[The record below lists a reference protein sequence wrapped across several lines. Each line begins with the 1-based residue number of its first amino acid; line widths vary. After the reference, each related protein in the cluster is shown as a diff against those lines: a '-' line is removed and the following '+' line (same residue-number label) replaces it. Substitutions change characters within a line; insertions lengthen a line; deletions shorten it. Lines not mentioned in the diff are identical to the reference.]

1 MRHIFQRL
9 LPRRLWLAGLPCL
22 ALLGCVQNHNKPAI
36 DTPAEEKIPVYQL
49 ADYLSTECSDIWA
62 LQGKSTETNPL
73 YWLRAMDCADR
84 LMPAQSRQQ
93 ARQYDDGSWQNTF
106 KQGILLAD
114 AKITPYE
121 RRQLVARIEALSTEI
136 PAQVRP
142 LYQLWRDGQAL
153 QLQLAEERQ
162 RYSKLQQSS
171 DSELDTL
178 RQQHHV
184 LQQQLELTTRKLENL
199 TDIERQLSTRKPAGN
214 FSPDTPHESEK
225 PAPSTHE
232 VTLMSHKPAHLL
244 LVDDDPGLLKLLGL
258 RLTSEG
264 YSVVTAESGA
274 EGLRVLNREKVDLV
288 ISDLRMDEMD
298 GMQLFAEI
306 QKVQPGMPVIILT
319 AHGSIPD
326 AVAAT
331 QQGVFSFL
339 TKPVDKDALY
349 QAIDDALEQS
359 APATD
364 ERWREAIVTRSPLML
379 RLLEQARLVA
389 QSDVSVLINGQSG
402 TGKEIF
408 AQAIHNAS
416 PRNSKPFIAINCG
429 ALPEQLLESELFGHA
444 RGAFTG
450 AVSNREGLFQAAE
463 GGTLFLDEIG
473 DMPAPLQVKLLR
485 VLQERKVRP
494 LGSNRD
500 IDINVRIISATHR
513 DLPKAMARGEFRED
527 LYYRLNVVSLK
538 IPALAERTEDIPLLA
553 NHLLRQAAERHKP
566 FVRAFSTDAMKRLMT
581 ASWPGN
587 VRQLVNVIEQ
597 CVALTSSP
605 VISDALVEQALEGEN
620 TALPTFVEARNQ
632 FELNYLRKLLQIT
645 KGNVTHAARMAGRN
659 RTEFYKLLSRHEL
672 DANDFKE

>member
-1 MRHIFQRL
+1 M
-9 LPRRLWLAGLPCL
+9 
-22 ALLGCVQNHNKPAI
+22 
-36 DTPAEEKIPVYQL
+36 T
-49 ADYLSTECSDIWA
+49 
-62 LQGKSTETNPL
+62 
-73 YWLRAMDCADR
+73 
-84 LMPAQSRQQ
+84 SR
-93 ARQYDDGSWQNTF
+93 
-106 KQGILLAD
+106 
-114 AKITPYE
+114 
-121 RRQLVARIEALSTEI
+121 
-136 PAQVRP
+136 
-142 LYQLWRDGQAL
+142 
-153 QLQLAEERQ
+153 
-162 RYSKLQQSS
+162 
-171 DSELDTL
+171 
-178 RQQHHV
+178 
-184 LQQQLELTTRKLENL
+184 
-199 TDIERQLSTRKPAGN
+199 
-214 FSPDTPHESEK
+214 
-225 PAPSTHE
+225 
-232 VTLMSHKPAHLL
+232 KPAHLL
-244 LVDDDPGLLKLLGL
+244 LVDDDPGLLKLLGM
-258 RLTSEG
+258 RLVSEG
-264 YSVVTAESGA
+264 FSVVTAESGQ
-274 EGLRVLNREKVDLV
+274 EGLKVLGREKIDLV

-298 GMQLFAEI
+298 GMQLFTEI
-306 QKVQPGMPVIILT
+306 QKLQPGMPVIILT

-349 QAIDDALEQS
+349 KAIDDALEHA
-359 APATD
+359 APSGD
-364 ERWREAIVTRSPLML
+364 ETWRETIVTRSPIML
-379 RLLEQARLVA
+379 RLLEQARMVA

-402 TGKEIF
+402 TGKEIL

-416 PRNSKPFIAINCG
+416 PRGKNAFIAINCG

-450 AVSNREGLFQAAE
+450 AVSSREGLFQAAE

-513 DLPKAMARGEFRED
+513 DLPKAMARNEFRED
-527 LYYRLNVVSLK
+527 LFYRLNVVNLK
-538 IPALAERTEDIPLLA
+538 IPALAERAEDIPLLA
-553 NHLLRQAAERHKP
+553 TQLLRQSAERHKP

-672 DANDFKE
+672 EANDFKE

>member
-1 MRHIFQRL
+1 
-9 LPRRLWLAGLPCL
+9 
-22 ALLGCVQNHNKPAI
+22 
-36 DTPAEEKIPVYQL
+36 
-49 ADYLSTECSDIWA
+49 
-62 LQGKSTETNPL
+62 
-73 YWLRAMDCADR
+73 MDCADR

-93 ARQYDDGSWQNTF
+93 ARQYDDGNWQNTF

-121 RRQLVARIEALSTEI
+121 RRQLVARIDALSTEI

-199 TDIERQLSTRKPAGN
+199 TDIERQLSTRKPLEISRRIRRTRVK
-214 FSPDTPHESEK
+214 SPRHPPMRSL
-225 PAPSTHE
+225 
-232 VTLMSHKPAHLL
+232 LMSHKPAHLL

-258 RLTSEG
+258 RLISEG
-264 YSVVTAESGA
+264 YSVVTAESGV

-500 IDINVRIISATHR
+500 IDIDVRIISATHR
-513 DLPKAMARGEFRED
+513 DLPKAMTRGEFRED